1 MDIIKIK
8 IDGKILTWLLIGI
21 LIGVLIPLS
30 VFYVNKLAS
39 KTEEASEEGN
49 TTIIRIYREYRMV
62 EPVYGIEQ
70 YQEEI
75 PYWYYLD
82 VEHRLYPESIVVPPQ
97 SHVDLG
103 IDYTCNIQGS
113 GDWNVQPS
121 DNVKC
126 IVEVP
131 RLPSNCS
138 IETFLDTFSE
148 TYNTE
153 FYVVITFT
161 NPNNEPWNVGRPL
174 VTILGMV
181 LGYSSDTTM
190 PEVEVIIETSTLL
203 P

>member
-1 MDIIKIK
+1 MNTIKIK

-30 VFYVNKLAS
+30 ISYVNNTTS
-39 KTEEASEEGN
+39 KTEAASEEGN
-49 TTIIRIYREYRMV
+49 TTIIRVYREYRML
-62 EPVYGIEQ
+62 EPVGGVEL
-70 YQEEI
+70 YQSEI

-82 VEHRLYPESIVVPPQ
+82 VEHRLYPESIVVPPK

-103 IDYTCNIQGS
+103 IDYTCNILGS
-113 GDWNVQPS
+113 GEWNVQPS

-126 IVEVP
+126 SVEVP

-138 IETFLDTFSE
+138 IETWLDTVSD
-148 TYNTE
+148 TYNRE

-161 NPNNEPWNVGRPL
+161 NPNNESWNVGRPL
-174 VTILGMV
+174 VTILGMT
-181 LGYSSDTTM
+181 LGYSSDMTM

>member
-1 MDIIKIK
+1 MNIIKIK
-8 IDGKILTWLLIGI
+8 IDGKLLTWLLIGI

-30 VFYVNKLAS
+30 IFYVNSITS
-39 KTEEASEEGN
+39 KTEAASEEGN
-49 TTIIRIYREYRMV
+49 TTIIRVYREYRMI
-62 EPVYGIEQ
+62 EPISGFEQ
-70 YQEEI
+70 YSI
-75 PYWYYLD
+75 ISYNYFLD
-82 VEHRLYPESIVVPPQ
+82 VEHRIYPESIVVPPK

-103 IDYTCNIQGS
+103 IDYTCNILGS
-113 GDWNVQPS
+113 GEWDVQPS
-121 DNVKC
+121 EKVKC

-138 IETFLDTFSE
+138 IETWLDTVSD
-148 TYNTE
+148 TYNRE

-174 VTILGMV
+174 VTILGMI